1 MKAAHPTPEHCDLL
15 VVGSGAGAL
24 SAAVTAAHLGLKVI
38 VVEKD
43 PQYGGTTAWSG
54 GWMWVPR
61 NPLAVE
67 AGLLERIDKPLSYL
81 RRELGEKF
89 DESRALAFLTNG
101 PRMVEFFRKNTALQ
115 FIDGNTIPDFHGHT
129 INAATGGR
137 SICAA
142 PFDARQLGERLHDL
156 KPPLHETTLWSMGIA
171 SGAEL
176 RHFLNALHKPASF
189 WYVTKLVLRHWRDL
203 LVHRRGTRLV
213 NGNALIGGLA
223 KSAFDWGVDIRVNSP
238 ALRLLQE
245 GSRVTG
251 AVIQT
256 PQGEA
261 NIHAR
266 CGVVLAT
273 GGFPHDPKRKQ
284 QLLPHAPT
292 GHEHWS
298 AGNRG
303 NTGDGLRL
311 GESAGGVVAGDLVQA
326 AALAPV
332 SLVPRQD
339 GSVAH
344 FPHLIER
351 AKPGLIAVTAQG
363 QRFANEANSYHDF
376 MQDLLA
382 ATPAGHKPEAWLV
395 CDHAFIRYYGLGAV
409 KPAPMPLGP
418 WLKNGYLKRGHSLA
432 DLAQACGIDAK
443 TLQATVQRYNTLTQD
458 GKDRDF
464 GKGETPYNRIQGDAI
479 KATRRGLRNP
489 CMGPIE
495 QGPFYAVKVVMGSL
509 GTFAGLRVNDHAQ
522 VIDAQGQAI
531 PGLYAGGND
540 LSSMMGGHY
549 PAGGITL
556 GPAMT
561 FGFIAAHHAAGRDL
575 DNSPLM
581 TNTVSSPAQT
591 LSSQDSNTLSP
602 RTRSG
607 VHART
612 PLDAGSKSGMT
623 APLHLHQ
630 KAHTMYYEL
639 ATMTL
644 PFGTAGQ
651 AASYVQA
658 FATAP
663 QAQGELLGCWFTDIG
678 VLNQMIVLR
687 GFATLDAL
695 QAERDRTQQSARPES
710 GNGPW
715 GPFGCGEIYQS
726 LEQHS
731 YKGFPWMKPVRPS
744 AESGITGPVYEIRT
758 YGIKTGG
765 VQPTIDLWEQ
775 YVPAR
780 NKLSPCVV
788 AMVALDGPLRFTN
801 IWAYDSLNARS
812 QIRGEAV
819 AQGIWPPKGGPAHLT
834 TNMVSTIAMPTAVS
848 PLK

>member
-1 MKAAHPTPEHCDLL
+1 MNTVTPSTEHCDLL

-24 SAAVTAAHLGLKVI
+24 SAAVTAAHLGLQVI

-61 NPLAVE
+61 NPLAIE
-67 AGLLERIDKPLSYL
+67 AGLVERIEKPLSYL

-89 DESRALAFLTNG
+89 DESRALAFLNNG
-101 PRMVEFFRKNTALQ
+101 PRMVEFFRRHTALQ
-115 FIDGNTIPDFHGHT
+115 FIDGNAIPDFHGHT
-129 INAATGGR
+129 PDAALGGR

-142 PFDARQLGERLHDL
+142 PFDARQLGDRLHDL
-156 KPPLHETTLWSMGIA
+156 KPPLHETTLWGMGIA

-176 RHFLNALHKPASF
+176 RHFLNALRQPASF
-189 WYVTKLVLRHWRDL
+189 WYATKLVLRHWRDL

-223 KSAFDWGVDIRVNSP
+223 KSAFDLGVEIRMNSP
-238 ALRLLQE
+238 AVRLLQS
-245 GSRVTG
+245 GGRVTG
-251 AVIQT
+251 AVIKT
-256 PQGEA
+256 AQGEQS
-261 NIHAR
+261 IQAR

-273 GGFPHDPKRKQ
+273 GGFPHDPARKQ

-303 NTGDGLRL
+303 NTGDGLRF

-332 SLVPRQD
+332 SLVPRKD

-351 AKPGLIAVTAQG
+351 AKPGLIAVAAQG
-363 QRFANEANSYHDF
+363 ARFTNEANSYHDF
-376 MQDLLA
+376 MQGLLA
-382 ATPAGHKPEAWLV
+382 VTPADHKPEAWLV
-395 CDHAFIRYYGLGAV
+395 CDHPFIRYYGLGAV
-409 KPAPMPLGP
+409 KPAPMPLGS
-418 WLKNGYLKRGHSLA
+418 WLKNGYLKRGKTLA
-432 DLAQACGIDAK
+432 ELAQACGINAQG
-443 TLQATVQRYNTLTQD
+443 LQTTVQRYNAQAQD

-479 KATRRGLRNP
+479 NATRRGMRNP
-489 CMGPIE
+489 CMGPIGS
-495 QGPFYAVKVVMGSL
+495 GPFYAVKVVMGSL

-522 VIDAQGQAI
+522 VINAQGQAI

-561 FGFIAAHHAAGRDL
+561 FGFIAAHHAAGRDPASTCEYPITHKSN
-575 DNSPLM
+575 DNS
-581 TNTVSSPAQT
+581 
-591 LSSQDSNTLSP
+591 
-602 RTRSG
+602 
-607 VHART
+607 
-612 PLDAGSKSGMT
+612 
-623 APLHLHQ
+623 
-630 KAHTMYYEL
+630 KAKTMYYEL

-644 PFGTAGQ
+644 PFGSAGQ
-651 AASYVQA
+651 AATHVQA

-663 QAQGELLGCWFTDIG
+663 EAQGELLGCWFTDIG

-695 QAERDRTQQSARPES
+695 QTERERTQQST
-710 GNGPW
+710 N
-715 GPFGCGEIYQS
+715 PFGCGEIYQS

-775 YVPAR
+775 YVPTR
-780 NKLSPCVV
+780 DKLSPCVV

>member
-1 MKAAHPTPEHCDLL
+1 MNAAHPTPEHCDLL

-24 SAAVTAAHLGLKVI
+24 STAVTAAHLGLKVI

-81 RRELGEKF
+81 RRELGVKF
-89 DESRALAFLTNG
+89 DESRALAFLSNG
-101 PRMVEFFRKNTALQ
+101 PRMVDFFRKNTALQ
-115 FIDGNTIPDFHGHT
+115 FIDGNAIPDFHGHT

-156 KPPLHETTLWSMGIA
+156 KPPLQETTLWGMGIA

-176 RHFLNALHKPASF
+176 RHFLNALRQPASF
-189 WYVTKLVLRHWRDL
+189 WYVIKLVLRHWRDL

-223 KSAFDWGVDIRVNSP
+223 KSAFDLGVDIRVNSP

-251 AVIQT
+251 AVVQT
-256 PQGEA
+256 PQGEVS
-261 NIHAR
+261 IHAR

-292 GHEHWS
+292 GQEHWS

-303 NTGDGLRL
+303 NTGDGLRM
-311 GESAGGVVAGDLVQA
+311 GESVGGVVAGDLVQA

-432 DLAQACGIDAK
+432 ALAQACGIDAK
-443 TLQATVQRYNTLTQD
+443 ALQATVQRYNALTQD

-479 KATRRGLRNP
+479 NATRRGLRNP
-489 CMGPIE
+489 CMGPIA

-687 GFATLDAL
+687 GFATLEAL
-695 QAERDRTQQSARPES
+695 QAERERTQQSAS
-710 GNGPW
+710 
-715 GPFGCGEIYQS
+715 PFGCGEIYQS

-780 NKLSPCVV
+780 DKLSPCVV

>member
-1 MKAAHPTPEHCDLL
+1 MTATTPNDQRCDLL

-61 NPLAVE
+61 NPLAIE
-67 AGLLERIDKPLSYL
+67 AGIVERIEKPLSYL

-89 DESRALAFLTNG
+89 DEPRALAFLNNG
-101 PRMVEFFRKNTALQ
+101 PRMVEFFRRHTALQ
-115 FIDGNTIPDFHGHT
+115 FIDGNAIPDFHGHT
-129 INAATGGR
+129 PDAALGGR

-156 KPPLHETTLWSMGIA
+156 KPPLQETTLWGMGIA

-189 WYVTKLVLRHWRDL
+189 WHVAKLLLRHVRDL

-213 NGNALIGGLA
+213 NGNALVGGLA
-223 KSAFDWGVDIRVNSP
+223 KSAFDLGVQIRVNSP
-238 ALRLLQE
+238 AVRLLQSE
-245 GSRVTG
+245 GRVTG
-251 AVIQT
+251 AVVKT
-256 PQGEA
+256 PDGEVS
-261 NIHAR
+261 IHAR

-273 GGFPHDPKRKQ
+273 GGFPHDPARKQ

-298 AGNRG
+298 AGNWG

-311 GESAGGVVAGDLVQA
+311 GESAGGVVARDLVQA

-332 SLVPRQD
+332 SLVPRHD

-363 QRFANEANSYHDF
+363 VRFANEANSYHDF
-376 MQDLLA
+376 MQGLLA
-382 ATPAGHKPEAWLV
+382 ATPAGQAPQAWLV

-418 WLKNGYLKRGHSLA
+418 WLKNGYLKRGQTLA
-432 DLAQACGIDAK
+432 ELAQACGIDAQG
-443 TLQATVQRYNTLTQD
+443 LQATVQRYNALAQD

-479 KATRRGLRNP
+479 NATRRGLRNP

-495 QGPFYAVKVVMGSL
+495 SGPFYAVKVVMGSL

-522 VIDAQGQAI
+522 VINAQGQAI

-561 FGFIAAHHAAGRDL
+561 FGFIAAHHAAGIDL
-575 DNSPLM
+575 DNSPLR
-581 TNTVSSPAQT
+581 VHDT
-591 LSSQDSNTLSP
+591 LPFDANQLSP

-607 VHART
+607 VHAHT
-612 PLDAGSKSGMT
+612 PLDAESSSNMT
-623 APLHLHQ
+623 PPSHPPQ
-630 KAHTMYYEL
+630 KDTMYYEL

-651 AASYVQA
+651 AATNVQA
-658 FATAP
+658 FATAS

-678 VLNQMIVLR
+678 QLNQMIVLR
-687 GFATLDAL
+687 GFATLEAL
-695 QAERDRTQQSARPES
+695 QAERERTQQSAS
-710 GNGPW
+710 
-715 GPFGCGEIYQS
+715 PFGCGDIYQS

-780 NKLSPCVV
+780 DKLSPCVV

>member
-1 MKAAHPTPEHCDLL
+1 MAANRFTRCEVHKPMNTAHTTPEHCDLL

-43 PQYGGTTAWSG
+43 AQYGGTTAWSG

-61 NPLAVE
+61 NHLAVE

-89 DESRALAFLTNG
+89 DESRALAFLNNG

-115 FIDGNTIPDFHGHT
+115 FIDGNAIPDFHGHT

-142 PFDARQLGERLHDL
+142 PFDARQLGDRLHDL
-156 KPPLHETTLWSMGIA
+156 KPPLHETTLWGMGIA

-213 NGNALIGGLA
+213 NGNAFIGGLA

-245 GSRVTG
+245 GGRVTG

-261 NIHAR
+261 RIHAR

-303 NTGDGLRL
+303 NTGDGLRM

-418 WLKNGYLKRGHSLA
+418 WLKNGYLQRGHNLA
-432 DLAQACGIDAK
+432 ELAKACGIDAK
-443 TLQATVQRYNTLTQD
+443 ALQATVQRYNTLTQD

-561 FGFIAAHHAAGRDL
+561 FGFIAAHHAAGRD
-575 DNSPLM
+575 PAATCEYPI
-581 TNTVSSPAQT
+581 TNTST
-591 LSSQDSNTLSP
+591 NT
-602 RTRSG
+602 
-607 VHART
+607 
-612 PLDAGSKSGMT
+612 SKEN
-623 APLHLHQ
+623 
-630 KAHTMYYEL
+630 TMYYEL
-639 ATMTL
+639 ATMNL

-651 AASYVQA
+651 AATHVQA
-658 FATAP
+658 FASAP

-695 QAERDRTQQSARPES
+695 QAERDRTQQSAS
-710 GNGPW
+710 
-715 GPFGCGEIYQS
+715 PFGCGEIYQS

-780 NKLSPCVV
+780 DELSPCVV